1 MDVYVYVYHNDTTTY
16 VRTTTTII
24 IIISCL
30 YPMCTAGPCDPETFS
45 LPVSYLYLNTAIE
58 DTMLQ
63 PGQTVAICNPRAI
76 AGGPHGGGGGNRG
89 GKEGEGWVIGG
100 GGGGGGGTG
109 MGHDAFCI
117 FIFCF
122 VLKLESLYM

>member
-1 MDVYVYVYHNDTTTY
+1 
-16 VRTTTTII
+16 
-24 IIISCL
+24 
-30 YPMCTAGPCDPETFS
+30 
-45 LPVSYLYLNTAIE
+45 
-58 DTMLQ
+58 MLQ